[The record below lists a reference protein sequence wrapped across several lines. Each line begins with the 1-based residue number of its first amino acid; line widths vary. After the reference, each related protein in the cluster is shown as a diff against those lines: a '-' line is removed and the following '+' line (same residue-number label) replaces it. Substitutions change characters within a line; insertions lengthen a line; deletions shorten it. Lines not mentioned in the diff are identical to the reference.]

1 MSAWQRSLR
10 VLIALACGFLV
21 CRATAVTV
29 PPPNP
34 NDSCASAEYAAQQ
47 TQPAP
52 QPSSSSETSTLIV
65 VSGRAPLNTTQQIKM
80 DQQITVCIMGL
91 HHWIYQQKKSP
102 SSLRLFIGGHLLSR
116 MTPSSVSPSGQ
127 EYLNFTLQ
135 MDTADSDDWKAWAA
149 IVDASRHSDNGQ
161 LPISVGVVDTKEIF
175 ESNAVVEIAPYPKR
189 WPYLLGGF
197 ALLLAALVW
206 LAATSDLLRY
216 AVGQRPSAPQKSP
229 FSLALVQ
236 MAFWFYLVLA
246 AYVYICVSTHQ
257 VHIPMGSVL
266 GLLGISSTTGLA
278 AVFVDKQKD
287 ASSQSQRNSLL
298 AEQAALKSRIA
309 DLFSAAI
316 AAGSAA
322 ETELVNKKSRLAE
335 VDAAITQLPPP
346 SVPAISESFLQD
358 VLNDGD
364 GISFHRFQIA
374 IWTIVLGIVFV
385 WAVYRNISMPE
396 FDASLLILMGISS
409 GTYVGF
415 KFPEKPK

>member
-1 MSAWQRSLR
+1 MLSWRSSLR
-10 VLIALACGFLV
+10 VLIAFACGFLA
-21 CRATAVTV
+21 RNSIAVTV
-29 PPPNP
+29 PPPDP
-34 NDSCASAEYAAQQ
+34 NDSCASAEYAAQAK
-47 TQPAP
+47 QPTP
-52 QPSSSSETSTLIV
+52 KSSESGEAPTLIV
-65 VSGRAPLNTTQQIKM
+65 VSGRSPINTTQQIKM
-80 DQQITVCIMGL
+80 DQQVTVCIMGL
-91 HHWIYQQKKSP
+91 HHWIYQEKKSP
-102 SSLRLFIGGHLLSR
+102 STLRLFIGGYLLSK
-116 MTPSSVSPSGQ
+116 MAPSAVSPAEQ

-135 MDTADSDDWKAWAA
+135 MDTADSEDWKAWAA
-149 IVDASRHSDNGQ
+149 IVDAFRHSDKGQ
-161 LPISVGVVDTKEIF
+161 LTISVGVVDTKEVF
-175 ESNAVVEIAPYPKR
+175 ESNAVVEILPYPKR
-189 WPYLLGGF
+189 WPYLLAGF

-216 AVGQRPSAPQKSP
+216 TVGQRPSGPHKSP

-236 MAFWFYLVLA
+236 MAFWFYFVLA

-287 ASSQSQRNSLL
+287 ANSQSQRNALL
-298 AEQAALKSRIA
+298 AEQAALNSRITE
-309 DLFSAAI
+309 LLSANAV
-316 AAGSAA
+316 AGSAA
-322 ETELVNKKSRLAE
+322 ETELAQKKSRLAE
-335 VDAAITQLPPP
+335 VNSAIAQLPPA
-346 SVPAISESFLQD
+346 SAPAVSKNFLKD

-385 WAVYRNISMPE
+385 WSVYRNISMPE
-396 FDASLLILMGISS
+396 FDASLLTLMGISS